1 MQTLLIILIV
11 LILLGVIPARRRYG
25 NVSLLSLLVVIFLI
39 GLLLGW
45 F

>member
-1 MQTLLIILIV
+1 MQTLLIILII

-25 NVSLLSLLVVIFLI
+25 NISLLGLLVVIFLI

>member
-1 MQTLLIILIV
+1 METLLIILII
-11 LILLGVIPARRRYG
+11 LILLGIIPARRRYG
-25 NVSLLSLLVVIFLI
+25 NVSLLGLLLVIFLI

>member
-1 MQTLLIILIV
+1 MNTLLIIIIV
-11 LILLGVIPARRRYG
+11 LILIGIVPARRRYG
-25 NVSLLSLLVVIFLI
+25 NVSLLGLLIVIALL